1 MRTPLL
7 TTTAVMALL
16 SASTV
21 STRAQTNW
29 TGATSNDWFTAAN
42 WTAGVP
48 VLGGSDANINVTLPN
63 ATVVGVPGAVA
74 QRLVVGRTGVG
85 NLTIQNGG
93 TLLTFTGGVVGF
105 LGRGDVTVTG
115 AGSNWTNVNGGIQV
129 GSALPNSIGT
139 LTVADGGSVNDTPS
153 GTPGGGLI
161 TVGGGGGFRGALI
174 GNGSVT
180 STLTQINAGG
190 FLVPGQGIV
199 AGQGGTPDAMRF
211 IGNLAFQSGAFYVV
225 QVNPTTASTTNVFGA
240 ASLAGT
246 VVANFA
252 PGSYVSRQYTILTA
266 AFGITGTFDAHVNV
280 GLPAG
285 FGTRLA
291 YVGNSAI
298 LNLRAQLVP
307 EPIPPDQ
314 PPIPQDR
321 RYRGCRL
328 LCRPRRSSPTTSST
342 SAVPSTT
349 SSTTAVRC
357 RRPSCRSLASP
368 AAISPLPSIR
378 SPGRLRPVHRQ
389 PLSSSAASFST

>member
-211 IGNLAFQSGAFYVV
+211 IGNLAFQVRRVLRRAGQSHDGLDHQCVRRGVACRHRSGQLRA
-225 QVNPTTASTTNVFGA
+225 
-240 ASLAGT
+240 
-246 VVANFA
+246 
-252 PGSYVSRQYTILTA
+252 RQL
-266 AFGITGTFDAHVNV
+266 
-280 GLPAG
+280 
-285 FGTRLA
+285 RLA
-291 YVGNSAI
+291 PIHHFDGSVRYHRH
-298 LNLRAQLVP
+298 LRRARQ
-307 EPIPPDQ
+307 
-314 PPIPQDR
+314 R
-321 RYRGCRL
+321 R
-328 LCRPRRSSPTTSST
+328 
-342 SAVPSTT
+342 
-349 SSTTAVRC
+349 
-357 RRPSCRSLASP
+357 LA
-368 AAISPLPSIR
+368 
-378 SPGRLRPVHRQ
+378 GRLRDATGLRRQ
-389 PLSSSAASFST
+389 QRNT